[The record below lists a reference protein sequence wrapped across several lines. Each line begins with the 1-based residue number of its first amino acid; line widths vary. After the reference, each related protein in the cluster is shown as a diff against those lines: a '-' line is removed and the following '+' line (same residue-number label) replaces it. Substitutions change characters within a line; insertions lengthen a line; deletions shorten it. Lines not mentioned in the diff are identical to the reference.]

1 VRGAAYV
8 LDAEFHGHEQHK
20 NNEVMT
26 SFSNAVEK
34 IAILEQIK
42 IKACARTRE
51 HSPPPP
57 AAPLIL
63 VPH

>member
-1 VRGAAYV
+1 M
-8 LDAEFHGHEQHK
+8 LDPEFHGHEQHK

-26 SFSNAVEK
+26 SFNNAVEK

-57 AAPLIL
+57 LR
-63 VPH
+63 HS